1 MPLCSTT
8 EPSQQ
13 AFQHWWQKNGDW
25 VEEPNVRRGG
35 ESGVQRLLDQ
45 SGVLYAKKQVGHI
58 YRSLLY
64 PQGRPTVLRERRA
77 LQALPALGVL
87 VPKMIY
93 CGINYDAQ
101 QGWCGLLVT
110 EELEGFENIE
120 VWYEN
125 GGREACGEA
134 VHAQLLQLVGA
145 TLARMHLG
153 RWQHGCLYAKHI
165 FVRIDGE
172 TPQVALLDLEKS
184 RRRLTRVQAAQHDL
198 PQLRRHSPWSDADWQ
213 MVLSGYR
220 EIFAEGARGLGTP
233 LA

>member
-1 MPLCSTT
+1 MPLRPASDF
-8 EPSQQ
+8 SQQ
-13 AFQHWWQKNGDW
+13 AFQHWWQQQGDC
-25 VEEPNVRRGG
+25 VEAPNVRRGG

-45 SGVLYAKKQVGHI
+45 SGVLYAKRQIGHI
-58 YRSLLY
+58 YRSLLH
-64 PQGRPTVLRERRA
+64 PKGRPTVLRERNA
-77 LQALPALGVL
+77 LQALPSLGVM
-87 VPKMIY
+87 VPRLIY
-93 CGINYDAQ
+93 CGIDYDQ
-101 QGWCGLLVT
+101 RQGWRGLLVT
-110 EELEGFENIE
+110 EALEGFENIE
-120 VWYEN
+120 LWYAQ
-125 GGREACGEA
+125 GGCEACGEA
-134 VHAQLLQLVGA
+134 LHAKLLQHVGQ

-213 MVLSGYR
+213 QLLHGYR
-220 EIFAEGARGLGTP
+220 QIFADGAKGLGTS

>member
-8 EPSQQ
+8 EPSRQ

-134 VHAQLLQLVGA
+134 VHARCCNLLVQPWRACTWGA
-145 TLARMHLG
+145 GSTVA
-153 RWQHGCLYAKHI
+153 CTPSTSSSVSTAK
-165 FVRIDGE
+165 
-172 TPQVALLDLEKS
+172 
-184 RRRLTRVQAAQHDL
+184 RRRSPCWTWKRAVAA
-198 PQLRRHSPWSDADWQ
+198 
-213 MVLSGYR
+213 
-220 EIFAEGARGLGTP
+220 
-233 LA
+233 